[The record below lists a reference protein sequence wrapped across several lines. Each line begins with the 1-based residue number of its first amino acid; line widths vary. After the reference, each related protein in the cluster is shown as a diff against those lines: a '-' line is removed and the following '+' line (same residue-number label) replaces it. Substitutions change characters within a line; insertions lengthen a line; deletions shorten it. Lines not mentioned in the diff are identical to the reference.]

1 MTQLPN
7 IGSPQV
13 QGSKMN
19 DKGLRLQAR
28 MAEES
33 GSVLHGHALAPKSA
47 SPPHPSSP
55 SPPPPSPPGVPL
67 PPSLKKVAT
76 AAAENPPLLLSQA
89 KKVNESDNLAPELAR
104 SQPTR
109 SAVEAAAKPES
120 QLEAATATK
129 AAESTIATDASPSH
143 ATFAAASTDGGE
155 SAKAA
160 VVEMAAVEE
169 GEEALT
175 EEVPTADGGESAEAA
190 VVEKMAAK
198 EVPEK
203 VNQSDDN
210 LAPEL
215 ARIGSGL
222 RTRSEVDAA
231 AKPESQL
238 AATATEAKTT
248 IAEVSLLLCHP
259 Y

>member
-1 MTQLPN
+1 
-7 IGSPQV
+7 
-13 QGSKMN
+13 MN

-55 SPPPPSPPGVPL
+55 SPPPPSPPGVP
-67 PPSLKKVAT
+67 PSPSLKKVAT

-89 KKVNESDNLAPELAR
+89 KNVNESDNLAPELAR

-129 AAESTIATDASPSH
+129 AAESTTATNASPSH

-155 SAKAA
+155 SAEAA

-238 AATATEAKTT
+238 TATATEAKTT